1 MNIDWKRKRLY
12 RFLLLLGGDISPK
25 NIWLTEVMVDIFTEN
40 RSV

>member
-1 MNIDWKRKRLY
+1 MNTDWKGRGY
-12 RFLLLLGGDISPK
+12 IDFLLLVGGDISPK